1 VKKNLLE
8 VYALAACFASMI
20 FLIVSVSMCLYAFLQ
35 FAAPSVTVSGYAY
48 ERSMSDE
55 QFLQNWPK
63 GRPVPEPSALSRLR
77 REELERALRSERHDG
92 LRSFL
97 QSLMFAI
104 AAGVVFWLHWALAR
118 RERAKTAAST
128 NADAI

>member
-20 FLIVSVSMCLYAFLQ
+20 FLVVSVAMCLYEFLQ
-35 FAAPSVTVSGYAY
+35 VVAPSVTVSGYAY

-55 QFLQNWPK
+55 QFVQSLPQ
-63 GRPVPEPSALSRLR
+63 GRPAPDPSTVSRLR
-77 REELERALRSERHDG
+77 REALESALRSERHDG

-97 QSLMFAI
+97 QSLMYTI
-104 AAGVVFWLHWALAR
+104 AAGLIFWLHWRLAQ
-118 RERAKTAAST
+118 RERAKTAA
-128 NADAI
+128 AA